1 MSLQSKGEA
10 SNAKVAEELKLLNE
24 KFTKLEADAAVT
36 KSTNSMLSS
45 RFFRTEKKC
54 SAWQMPSTQEER
66 RSWNKGVPSL
76 NFNVR
81 KDDLDA
87 CHCLKNKERVIIK
100 FYRRNNFKK
109 ILKLKNELRK
119 LNTTN
124 IDLPQG
130 SMGRKPKF
138 VLVLYYRLFW
148 SSSKKL

>member
-10 SNAKVAEELKLLNE
+10 SNAKFAEELKLLNE
-24 KFTKLEADAAVT
+24 KFTKLESDAAVT

-54 SAWQMPSTQEER
+54 SAWQMPSTQEK

-138 VLVLYYRLFW
+138 VLVLYYRLLW